1 MNLLIVIIKVRWW
14 LVWSESLT
22 YLLDLLVLSFVD
34 LNILLYWRWLL
45 VGGLLSSLNIF
56 SSLLLLILLSLR
68 CWSHT
73 LLALP
78 ISNNLLIVGHVLV
91 LHLILD
97 T

>member
-14 LVWSESLT
+14 LVWSESFT
-22 YLLDLLVLSFVD
+22 SLLDLLVLGFVD